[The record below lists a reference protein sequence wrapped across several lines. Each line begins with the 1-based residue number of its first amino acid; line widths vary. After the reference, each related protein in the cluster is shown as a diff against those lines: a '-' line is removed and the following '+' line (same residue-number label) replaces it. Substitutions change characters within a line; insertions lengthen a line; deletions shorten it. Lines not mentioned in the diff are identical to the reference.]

1 MKKKDD
7 VILSVKNLDKYFVNG
22 AFVIKATDNLNFD
35 LSKGEIIGLI
45 GQSGSGKSTAGKAI
59 IRLFKEVT
67 GSIFLEDEIISGAKL
82 SRKNEKKM
90 RSDIQMI
97 FQNPHGSLSP
107 KRNIYST
114 LMEPLK
120 VHKIVEKEVAEISK
134 NWVELMR
141 INELSFIIGYAKMM
155 LEYFLKRNK
164 EFSLFDNS
172 FQKLKGDVVTGF
184 LTLKE
189 IENYKEGKNKY
200 LLSNIKGIRKS
211 SARISELFNVAE
223 QNFKDEKLSSSNEIK
238 YYDARIELKTFIL
251 NKQMVAKKEKY
262 FKDSIK
268 DVAKERKE
276 EIDKYNRNITSV
288 IKSLSVKKKFFGSI
302 AGLTTDPE
310 QYYVYKAF
318 EISVNKSQ
326 KLLKQIKNANYFYN
340 AHDLIDVS
348 QVIQELVMKQTK
360 KMISS
365 GKSLSMIKQA
375 VNAIKLNGIFALP
388 SSKFISKSKEQKI
401 LEIKG
406 MFKKLDVSEK
416 QEQKLIKELKRSKKE
431 FLLGKD
437 KAIKSVKKE
446 LKNILELLTKEI
458 EQSEKNDKKIIS
470 FRKETNG
477 IINHF
482 IKHSKL
488 PNKRKKEVKDW
499 LVKQEKKSKAL
510 KLEEKIIMKNVD
522 NKKELIGIKSLSIST
537 VKGYDVDKIEYNSIK
552 KMPISTKRKL
562 TKGIYTDKIYDSLES
577 VGLLANHAYRYPH
590 EFSGGQAQRIVIARA
605 LMTNPKIIVADEPVA
620 SLDVSIQ
627 AQILNILTELVKK
640 KGIAMVF
647 IAHDLSLV
655 NYVADKTYVLH
666 LGKIVEHGKTEKLFK
681 NPVHPYTKTLIDS
694 VPTLANSS
702 KPFEEYNGINDY
714 LANYS
719 PLKSLEEFE
728 VEKDHFVLATKSQVK
743 EWKPS
748 FKYKEKKNLNKQ
760 NTERLARRKRV
771 LNMNWV
777 YNSIIIFMLMIMII
791 NIIVISLVYG

>member
-340 AHDLIDVS
+340 A
-348 QVIQELVMKQTK
+348 
-360 KMISS
+360 
-365 GKSLSMIKQA
+365 
-375 VNAIKLNGIFALP
+375 
-388 SSKFISKSKEQKI
+388 
-401 LEIKG
+401 
-406 MFKKLDVSEK
+406 
-416 QEQKLIKELKRSKKE
+416 
-431 FLLGKD
+431 
-437 KAIKSVKKE
+437 
-446 LKNILELLTKEI
+446 
-458 EQSEKNDKKIIS
+458 
-470 FRKETNG
+470 
-477 IINHF
+477 
-482 IKHSKL
+482 
-488 PNKRKKEVKDW
+488 
-499 LVKQEKKSKAL
+499 
-510 KLEEKIIMKNVD
+510 
-522 NKKELIGIKSLSIST
+522 
-537 VKGYDVDKIEYNSIK
+537 
-552 KMPISTKRKL
+552 
-562 TKGIYTDKIYDSLES
+562 
-577 VGLLANHAYRYPH
+577 
-590 EFSGGQAQRIVIARA
+590 
-605 LMTNPKIIVADEPVA
+605 
-620 SLDVSIQ
+620 
-627 AQILNILTELVKK
+627 
-640 KGIAMVF
+640 
-647 IAHDLSLV
+647 
-655 NYVADKTYVLH
+655 
-666 LGKIVEHGKTEKLFK
+666 
-681 NPVHPYTKTLIDS
+681 
-694 VPTLANSS
+694 
-702 KPFEEYNGINDY
+702 
-714 LANYS
+714 
-719 PLKSLEEFE
+719 
-728 VEKDHFVLATKSQVK
+728 
-743 EWKPS
+743 
-748 FKYKEKKNLNKQ
+748 
-760 NTERLARRKRV
+760 
-771 LNMNWV
+771 
-777 YNSIIIFMLMIMII
+777 
-791 NIIVISLVYG
+791 